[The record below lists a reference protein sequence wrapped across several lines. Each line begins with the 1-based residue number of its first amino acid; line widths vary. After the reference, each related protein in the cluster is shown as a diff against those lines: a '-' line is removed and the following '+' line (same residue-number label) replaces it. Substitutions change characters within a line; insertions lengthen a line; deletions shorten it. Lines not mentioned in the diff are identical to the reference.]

1 VREREQAAR
10 EREARQVEANK
21 QIEACACAL
30 QLLAEMEMP
39 TVARELVASF
49 LPLLGEPTLA
59 PGQAAR
65 VGPQAAPA
73 VGPQAAPAVGPQAAP
88 AVGPQA
94 APAVGPQEAPAV
106 GPQAAPPTAGL
117 DQAAPPTA
125 ALSTVPAA
133 APLQPGHYANSS
145 KQPGDCCLLM

>member
-88 AVGPQA
+88 AVGPQ
-94 APAVGPQEAPAV
+94 EAPAV